1 MLTKKIIPCI
11 DVKDGRV
18 VKGKNFKENKDVASP
33 VDLAKKYNIEGADEL
48 VFYEITSAVYDRKP
62 SVDVLKQVINEV
74 SIPLTVGGGI
84 YTIDDFTNAL
94 EIGADKVSINTGV
107 IKNPGLITEAANKFG
122 SKCVVF
128 AVDVKKVDGKYHIF
142 TKGGREDTGID
153 AIEWIKQGEN
163 NGAGELV
170 INSMGTDGVK
180 KGFDL
185 PLLKAVSDVV
195 TIPIVASGGA
205 GKTDDF
211 VTLFKELPEISA
223 ALAASVFHFNE
234 VKIPELKQALKKN
247 GILVSQ

>member
-1 MLTKKIIPCI
+1 MSIKRIIPCL

-18 VKGKNFKENKDVASP
+18 VKGIKFKNNIDVDSP
-33 VDLAKKYNIEGADEL
+33 VKLAKLYNNSGADEL